1 MALDIRHR
9 LHTRPDPGVPALSS
23 AARHVA
29 GACGT
34 PFPYAQR
41 SRAWVE
47 RRLQIGT
54 GEIFG
59 GGIASVIAGR
69 VEMTYGIE
77 YSTHLAAIALV
88 VGLVAPLSLNET
100 APAKVS

>member
-1 MALDIRHR
+1 METMANIQCHSTTLSNSI
-9 LHTRPDPGVPALSS
+9 TRTGAMLSP
-23 AARHVA
+23 R
-29 GACGT
+29 
-34 PFPYAQR
+34 
-41 SRAWVE
+41 
-47 RRLQIGT
+47 IGT